1 MNGDNP
7 LGAAWRKASY
17 SNGTGSCV
25 EVGHVPGRVAVRD
38 TTQHEHGPALA
49 FTPQAWQRF
58 TRELR
63 SK

>member
-1 MNGDNP
+1 MNGDNT
-7 LGAAWRKASY
+7 LDAAWRKASY

-38 TTQHEHGPALA
+38 TAQHGHGPMLA
-49 FTPQAWQRF
+49 FTPQDWQRF